1 MAQEYIRT
9 IILGKG
15 RWPYTGGGLLFLDNL
30 EGTYEWAGSGTGA
43 DYVVERSN
51 VHAYEDD
58 YSLRL
63 KTRTTGAAAD
73 DVADAERYIGLVPE
87 KKLMLCA
94 FYRPISGTTLKH
106 LTFEMAH
113 YDGSS
118 LERAAVRYVYST
130 KIWQYFRAGV
140 LDYVNITDSDQNLS
154 EDAWHSMALSVDFAT
169 NKYISL
175 ISDGLQ
181 LDLSAHDYVS
191 GISSDKEHLRIYLW
205 LMAAGATPAE
215 TYYDNI
221 SVSII

>member
-1 MAQEYIRT
+1 MSQEYIRT
-9 IILGKG
+9 IILGSG

-43 DYVVERSN
+43 DYVVERSG

-63 KTRTTGAAAD
+63 KTRTAGAAAD

-87 KKLMLCA
+87 KKLMLSV
-94 FYRPISGTTLKH
+94 FYRPFSGTDLKH

-113 YDGSS
+113 YDGTNV
-118 LERAAVRYVYST
+118 ERAAVRYVYGSQ
-130 KIWQYFRAGV
+130 IWQY
-140 LDYVNITDSDQNLS
+140 LDTTIAYVNIAGSDQNLS
-154 EDAWHSMALSVDFAT
+154 DDAWHSMALSVDFSG

-181 LDLSAHDYVS
+181 LDLSAHDYLS
-191 GISSDKEHLRIYLW
+191 GITSDKQHLRIYLW

-221 SVSII
+221 SVSIV